1 VFYGVGKVSGALV
14 CEAWRFD
21 FRETGRLKAKNDL
34 GDFTGIIASLHTP
47 FTADDRLDHDSLV
60 RLIDHVHA
68 AGCIGVL
75 ATAVAGEVATLRL
88 DERQGLLE
96 TAAAACCGRL
106 KVLAGVSAPDLATS
120 LNLAQQARDAGA
132 DMVLWQPSTGTADAE
147 IGPALAR
154 LGDAG
159 PGPVMLQDLDW
170 TGSGIGIAAIEKAAR
185 MVPAFV
191 ALKVETVTA
200 GPKYSAVRKALGTRL
215 HLSGGWAATQMVDGL
230 ARGLDAFIPS
240 GILPTYVRI
249 FDLWRQGREDEAR
262 SLFEDC
268 LPVLVF
274 SNQDIGTSI
283 AFWKK
288 IRRTEG
294 IFTTD
299 RFRPPVRGLDEVQA
313 AEALRL
319 IDRVTRLSR
328 QEPKVWNNLNANNI
342 DINTPL
348 TF

>member
-1 VFYGVGKVSGALV
+1 MLTIWTLV
-14 CEAWRFD
+14 RDVRRVNFMEV
-21 FRETGRLKAKNDL
+21 GRLTAVTDL
-34 GDFTGIIASLHTP
+34 GAFTGIIASLHTP
-47 FTADDRLDHDSLV
+47 FTPDDRPDHDSLV

-68 AGCIGVL
+68 AGCVGVL
-75 ATAVAGEVATLRL
+75 ATAVAGEVGALRAE
-88 DERQGLLE
+88 ERHCLLE
-96 TAAAACCGRL
+96 TVVAACRGRL
-106 KVLAGVSAPDLATS
+106 KVVAGVSAPDLATS
-120 LNLAQQARDAGA
+120 LELARRARDADA
-132 DMVLWQPSTGTADAE
+132 DMVLWQPPQGTAEKE

-170 TGSGIGIAAIEKAAR
+170 TGPGIGLAAIEEAAR
-185 MVPAFV
+185 TVPAFQ
-191 ALKVETVTA
+191 ALKVETAPA
-200 GPKYSAVRKALGTRL
+200 GPKYSAVRKALGSRL

-240 GILPTYVRI
+240 GILPAYVRV

-262 SLFEDC
+262 SLFEAC
-268 LPVLVF
+268 LPVVVF

-288 IRRTEG
+288 IRRIEG
-294 IFTTD
+294 IFVTD

-319 IDRVTRLSR
+319 VDRVARLSR
-328 QEPKVWNNLNANNI
+328 LDPWGEGALAEQSDRVV
-342 DINTPL
+342 
-348 TF
+348 